1 MAIKNG
7 EEYIESL
14 RKVRFTAY
22 VDGEKIGPDDLVDH
36 PLVRPSID
44 TVAFTYDLCADSD
57 CAENLTVPS
66 HLTGEKIS
74 IFTHIAQSTE
84 DLERKVRALRLIQQ
98 KIGNICIMRC
108 SSLDG
113 LASPYSVT
121 YDMDQELG
129 TEYHKRFKKFLK
141 RVQKDDLYV
150 TLAVTDPKGDRR
162 LRPHEQKD
170 PDMYLRL
177 VDKNSN
183 GIVVRGA
190 KFHQSGTLASHV
202 KIVTPTRVLTS
213 EDKDYAVM
221 FSVPSDAQGL
231 IQILDRQPIDHFIEG
246 KSIEKELCKY
256 SSHAGMVIFQDVFI
270 PWEDVYMC
278 GEYQFTGS
286 LISRFG
292 HYHRCTY
299 GGCFPGQSDVIIGA
313 AAALAESHGVEK
325 DPIIQDKLL
334 EMTYL
339 SEVMFSCGISCAHLG
354 FKSPSGVYFPNPI
367 LSNVLKLNIAKAPY
381 EIARLAE
388 DIAGGNII
396 TIPPESN
403 LKHSELKDLMDK
415 YMKGADG
422 TDTEDRIRLLIY
434 LNLTL
439 LGGERGSLSGVF
451 GSTCGAAGPYQAAKV
466 HLKNMIDIEEKK
478 KFARLASGILK

>member
-1 MAIKNG
+1 MGIKTG

-14 RKVRFTAY
+14 RNIRFKAY
-22 VDGEKIGPDDLVDH
+22 VDGKKIDPKDLVDH
-36 PLVRPSID
+36 PLVRPSINA
-44 TVAFTYDLCADSD
+44 VAFTYDLCSNPDYADK
-57 CAENLTVPS
+57 LTVSS

-74 IFTHIAQSTE
+74 VFTHIAQSPE

-98 KIGNICIMRC
+98 EIGNICIMRC

-121 YDMDQELG
+121 YDMDQDLG
-129 TEYHKRFKKFLK
+129 TDYHKRFKEFLK

-170 PDMYLRL
+170 PDMYLRM
-177 VDKNSN
+177 VDKNSK

-202 KIVTPTRVLTS
+202 KIVTPTRVLSS
-213 EDKDYAVM
+213 EDKDYAIM
-221 FSVPSDAQGL
+221 FSVPSDAKGL
-231 IQILDRQPIDHFIEG
+231 IHILDRQPANHFIEG
-246 KSIEKELCKY
+246 ESVERELCKY
-256 SSHAGMVIFQDVFI
+256 SSHAGMVIFEDVFI

-278 GEYQFTGS
+278 GEYQYTGS

-325 DPIIQDKLL
+325 DPSIQDKLL
-334 EMTYL
+334 EMIYL
-339 SEVMFSCGISCAHLG
+339 SEVMFSCGIACAHLG
-354 FKSPSGVYFPNPI
+354 FKTPSGACFPDPI

-388 DIAGGNII
+388 DIAGGNMI

-403 LKHSELKDLMDK
+403 LRNPEIKPLIDK
-415 YMKGADG
+415 YFKGAEG
-422 TDTEDRIRLLIY
+422 TPTEDRIKLFTY

-466 HLKNMIDIEEKK
+466 HLRKMVDLEEKK
-478 KFARLASGILK
+478 KIARRASGILK